1 MDIDR
6 LRSHLERAASDEG
19 LTLRR
24 VELSPDGRT
33 VIVADEAG
41 TAAMPVSPF
50 MSIDLESDRAH
61 THVARIFAER
71 TYGQVG
77 EQEYL
82 DTDGLSREAIRARM
96 PEHPGHLGAD
106 YSEPP
111 AGTARNEPE

>member
-6 LRSHLERAASDEG
+6 LRQHLERAASDEG
-19 LTLRR
+19 LTARR
-24 VELSPDGRT
+24 VELTPDGRT
-33 VIVADEAG
+33 VIVADDSG

-50 MSIDLESDRAH
+50 MSIDLDSEAAYP
-61 THVARIFAER
+61 HVARIFAER
-71 TYGQVG
+71 TYASAGT
-77 EQEYL
+77 QEYL
-82 DTDGLSREAIRARM
+82 DTAGLSPEAMRLRL